1 MPEARNLPHEHP
13 SQNLPEPFTRS
24 DELRGRLAVVTGVG
38 RRQGIGSAV
47 CRALAARG
55 ADIALSYWK
64 PYDRGMP
71 WDPDEDEPRKLVGGL
86 REAGVRAEAFEVDL
100 SLSES
105 PGRLLDAVGE
115 RLDTPSILVNA
126 AAHSTHDG
134 YDGLDAETL
143 DAHYAV
149 NVRAMALLS
158 VLFARRYPGGP
169 GGRIVN
175 FSSGQFLGP
184 MQKEL
189 AYGMTK
195 GAIEAF
201 TRSLAAGV
209 GHKSIT
215 VNAVNPGPTDTGWIT
230 EDLKRELL
238 PKFPSGRIGQPE
250 DAARLV
256 AFLAGDEAAWITGQ
270 TIHSEGGFVRS

>member
-1 MPEARNLPHEHP
+1 SRRLVE
-13 SQNLPEPFTRS
+13 
-24 DELRGRLAVVTGVG
+24 ELRG
-38 RRQGIGSAV
+38 
-47 CRALAARG
+47 
-55 ADIALSYWK
+55 
-64 PYDRGMP
+64 
-71 WDPDEDEPRKLVGGL
+71 
-86 REAGVRAEAFEVDL
+86 AGVRAEAIEVDL
-100 SLSES
+100 SLAES
-105 PGRLLDAVGE
+105 PKELLDAAE
-115 RLDTPSILVNA
+115 ARLGIPLILVNA

-134 YDGLDAETL
+134 YESLDAETI

-175 FSSGQFLGP
+175 FSSGQSLGP
-184 MQKEL
+184 MEEEL

-209 GHKSIT
+209 GHKGIT
-215 VNAVNPGPTDTGWIT
+215 VNAVNPGPTDTGWMT
-230 EDLKRELL
+230 EELGLELL
-238 PKFPSGRIGQPE
+238 PKFPAGRIGQPE

-270 TIHSEGGFVRS
+270 TIHSEGGFVRR